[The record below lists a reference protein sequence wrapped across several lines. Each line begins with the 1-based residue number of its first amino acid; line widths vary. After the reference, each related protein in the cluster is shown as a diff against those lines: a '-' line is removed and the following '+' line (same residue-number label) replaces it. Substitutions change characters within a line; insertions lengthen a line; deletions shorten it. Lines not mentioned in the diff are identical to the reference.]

1 MGYWLPSV
9 LTVTLIGTMRDNR
22 WNPYGGY
29 EEGYLVVGILV
40 FAAMVFTVVIVA
52 FFPQWMTQAVDES
65 GKYDNLDKKVDVLQV
80 EEEEQQE
87 TEVMVKVVSGSV
99 DEEEEEKED
108 EKKEEKSD
116 ADKKYEALVNKKEEI
131 ELAEEVNPD
140 KANEN
145 QKTDAVE

>member
-1 MGYWLPSV
+1 MG
-9 LTVTLIGTMRDNR
+9 
-22 WNPYGGY
+22 
-29 EEGYLVVGILV
+29 EGYLVVGILV

-80 EEEEQQE
+80 
-87 TEVMVKVVSGSV
+87 

-108 EKKEEKSD
+108 EKK
-116 ADKKYEALVNKKEEI
+116 EI

-145 QKTDAVE
+145 QKTDAVEKEKETEKTDDDADKEKSDFVD